1 VTYQELCR
9 AVTTLGLGERA
20 SLGEIKRRHRQ
31 LVKLHHPDTGSAEPP
46 EKIREI
52 NAAYRTLLDYLAE
65 YRFSFDEKD
74 FYEQCPEER
83 LRKQF
88 ADDPLWGDR

>member
-1 VTYQELCR
+1 MTYLELR
-9 AVTTLGLGERA
+9 SAVTTLGLGERA
-20 SLGEIKRRHRQ
+20 SLAEIKRRHRQ
-31 LVKLHHPDTGSAEPP
+31 LVKLHHPDTGSGKPP
-46 EKIREI
+46 EKIREV

-65 YRFSFDEKD
+65 YRFAFSKED

-83 LRKQF
+83 LRQQF